1 MSGIVKVVVDK
12 DRKHRADRIKMKC
25 RNHDLNVHE
34 LTDCSFII
42 DGYFIDDIQQMIISC
57 GYDMEIYFSQPDYWF
72 VKII

>member
-12 DRKHRADRIKMKC
+12 DRKLRADRIKMKC
-25 RNHDLNVHE
+25 RNHDFKVDE

-42 DGYFIDDIQQMIISC
+42 DGYFIDDFQRIIISC